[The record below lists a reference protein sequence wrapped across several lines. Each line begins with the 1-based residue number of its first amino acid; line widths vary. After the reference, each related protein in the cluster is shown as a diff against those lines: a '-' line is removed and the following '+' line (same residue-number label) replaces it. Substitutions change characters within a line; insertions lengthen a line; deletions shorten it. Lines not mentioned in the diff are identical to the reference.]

1 MDRLVYTAF
10 ADSYG
15 EETDRLMLRYFT
27 QARRE
32 SSFVPELSLVALTDS
47 GEIMGQA
54 TLYET
59 DIETPAGK
67 NTQLVLSQSAVL
79 PEYRGQGVMGA
90 LVTRAMDRARELGRG
105 VFGWRPQAVR
115 PVWICALLP
124 VSHPP
129 CKKCRSPGLCRRLPG
144 VCCGRARWTGCRAPL
159 PMMPGNKRMEFQKEE
174 QRAAAPPFGIVNF
187 YGFCPSGS
195 PTPCEKQKNGL

>member
-1 MDRLVYTAF
+1 MVIRLERPEEQDAVDRLVYTAF

-79 PEYRGQGVMGA
+79 PEYRGQGVMRASGA
-90 LVTRAMDRARELGRG
+90 VFFGGDPKLYGRFGFAPSYRYHIHHAKSAGAPDYAEGCLVCVAGGRAGRG
-105 VFGWRPQAVR
+105 V
-115 PVWICALLP
+115 
-124 VSHPP
+124 
-129 CKKCRSPGLCRRLPG
+129 
-144 VCCGRARWTGCRAPL
+144 GRHFL
-159 PMMPGNKRMEFQKEE
+159 
-174 QRAAAPPFGIVNF
+174 
-187 YGFCPSGS
+187 
-195 PTPCEKQKNGL
+195 